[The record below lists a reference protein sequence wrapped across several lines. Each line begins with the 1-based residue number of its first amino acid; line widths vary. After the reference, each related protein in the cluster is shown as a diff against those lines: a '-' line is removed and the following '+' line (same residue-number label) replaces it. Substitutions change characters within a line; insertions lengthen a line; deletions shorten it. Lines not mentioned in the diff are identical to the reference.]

1 MPLVFQNFATPAE
14 RMEQRVKPLFH
25 QNGFDV
31 TDSLSETTFRDAQF
45 LINKSRYIDDAFV
58 GRFSQLKAI
67 IEFGTESWM
76 IGLERNPIPVV
87 SLDEDRGYEVAEHA
101 IALALAALKQLK
113 PFHSSQRR
121 RSWKRM
127 LKNVVPR
134 QATETQ
140 GAPNWKGLITETLYQ
155 KKIGIVGYGLIG
167 REIHRRLTGFN
178 VSVQYCSRQKYPAQ
192 VEDELEIEFCELGAM
207 FQECDCIFLQLPHTA
222 ETEGIISAEILRAA
236 HAGLLLVNCG
246 RAAVVDQGAL
256 YESLRK
262 RRLKY
267 YAADVFW
274 QEPMPLWSPFRFL
287 NNCRITP
294 HSAESLANRQ
304 KSLLPQAIDKIKA
317 FENASCG

>member
-1 MPLVFQNFATPAE
+1 
-14 RMEQRVKPLFH
+14 METRVKPLFH
-25 QNGFDV
+25 QNGFEV
-31 TDSLSETTFRDAQF
+31 TDSLSETTYRDAQF
-45 LINKSRYIDDAFV
+45 LINKSRFIDDAFV

-76 IGLERNPIPVV
+76 IQLDQSTIPVIL
-87 SLDEDRGYEVAEHA
+87 LDEDRGYEVAEHA
-101 IALALAALKQLK
+101 IALALAALKQFK
-113 PFHSSQRR
+113 HFQNSRRR

-127 LKNVVPR
+127 LKNLVPR
-134 QATETQ
+134 KATETQ
-140 GAPNWKGLITETLYQ
+140 GAANWKGLVSETFYR

-178 VSVQYCSRQKYPAQ
+178 VSVYYYSRQKYPEEIEKQ
-192 VEDELEIEFCELGAM
+192 LEIEFLDLVSM

-222 ETEGIISAEILRAA
+222 ETEGIINAEVLSAA
-236 HAGLLLVNCG
+236 HPGLFVVNCG
-246 RAAVVDQGAL
+246 RAAVVDQAAM

-287 NNCRITP
+287 SNCRITP
-294 HSAESLANRQ
+294 HSAESLENRQ

-317 FENASCG
+317 FESTHPVDEIVSPTF